1 MISFKAYV
9 NAGGK
14 SHMIILSELTMKH
27 LKEQVIQVTPKK
39 TDEVL
44 LAIIDGDGCQIETDE
59 SVIQAFKKDPV
70 YFTIQ
75 VQSEGISK
83 VKENEQLT
91 REKEEIPEP
100 LDFKKHW
107 NKFWRKC
114 NAEASK
120 KVEQM
125 IQSNEQG
132 LIVIAYNTLKWK
144 NRRDNLSSISNLVN
158 SKENDIKEFGVYC
171 MYVIKRRVIILED
184 IHIDGNIYAI
194 DCELQCKG
202 SVNITTQL
210 FVTKNAT
217 IDTTLKQSISAIQWN
232 TKIHH
237 DIPIQFQT
245 LDDEG
250 EKYIELRLFN
260 ESAVCWQQYLQI
272 AIDDFGSNH
281 HYVAIAYNLI
291 GNVYCYQRQYNKTIE
306 FYEKVLQILLNV
318 FGTHC
323 NFVAH
328 LYENLGYTYDAITQ
342 YEKAIE
348 YHTKALETRVA
359 IFGAKHIDVSF
370 SYDKLGKIYQLKS
383 EYNKA
388 IEYHEKS
395 LQIKL
400 EIFGFNYE
408 GVADSFWT
416 LGIEF
421 ERLENYKTACDYFER
436 AWKVYN
442 TLLGEWDSMTLQAKR
457 KAKNVNKRV
466 VRE

>member
-1 MISFKAYV
+1 
-9 NAGGK
+9 
-14 SHMIILSELTMKH
+14 MKH

-202 SVNITTQL
+202 SN
-210 FVTKNAT
+210 T
-217 IDTTLKQSISAIQWN
+217 IINQQELKQSI
-232 TKIHH
+232 
-237 DIPIQFQT
+237 IPIQWDMEIHHNIPVT
-245 LDDEG
+245 LQNLID
-250 EKYIELRLFN
+250 KQ
-260 ESAVCWQQYLQI
+260 QQYLQENI
-272 AIDDFGSNH
+272 FEDALFHSQQHLQLCINTFGLNH
-281 HYVAIAYNLI
+281 P
-291 GNVYCYQRQYNKTIE
+291 
-306 FYEKVLQILLNV
+306 
-318 FGTHC
+318 
-323 NFVAH
+323 FVADS
-328 LYENLGYTYDAITQ
+328 YNYLGSVYR
-342 YEKAIE
+342 EKKEYVESIE
-348 YHTKALETRVA
+348 Y
-359 IFGAKHIDVSF
+359 
-370 SYDKLGKIYQLKS
+370 
-383 EYNKA
+383 YNKA
-388 IEYHEKS
+388 LTIS
-395 LQIKL
+395 L
-400 EIFGFNYE
+400 N
-408 GVADSFWT
+408 
-416 LGIEF
+416 
-421 ERLENYKTACDYFER
+421 
-436 AWKVYN
+436 
-442 TLLGEWDSMTLQAKR
+442 
-457 KAKNVNKRV
+457 
-466 VRE
+466 